1 MNFLSF
7 DIRIIF
13 LAHKIWP
20 HSLPKR
26 KSDQTASLFPLVKE
40 NILTDMKEA
49 KCFSLMFDS
58 TPDASHID
66 RMSEVIRYV
75 HIENKKVELNGFI
88 FRLLSAYRKKSGG
101 YHIGN
106 LK

>member
-26 KSDQTASLFPLVKE
+26 KSDQTASLFPMVKE

-49 KCFSLMFDS
+49 NCFSLMFDS

-66 RMSEVIRYV
+66 RMSEVIRTCTLRT
-75 HIENKKVELNGFI
+75 KKLN
-88 FRLLSAYRKKSGG
+88 
-101 YHIGN
+101 
-106 LK
+106 